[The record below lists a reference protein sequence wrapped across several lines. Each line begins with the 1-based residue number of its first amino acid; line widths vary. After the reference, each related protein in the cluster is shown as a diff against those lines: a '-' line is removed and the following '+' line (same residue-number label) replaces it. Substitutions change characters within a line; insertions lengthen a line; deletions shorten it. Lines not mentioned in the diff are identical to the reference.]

1 MKLIKK
7 YSDVIIMSNEEQ
19 LESLIT
25 QTIYGAMSTIPAYLE
40 EIKQN
45 KDSLQVG
52 NAEEFVYGMVMGMA
66 LGMGGALLSAQKEIP
81 SEEDQ
86 IKVRD
91 MIYKHLPEIRERIFG

>member
-1 MKLIKK
+1 
-7 YSDVIIMSNEEQ
+7 MSEEDQ
-19 LESLIT
+19 LEMLIT
-25 QTIYGAMSTIPAYLE
+25 QTINGAIATIPGYLE

-45 KDSLQVG
+45 KDTLKVE

-81 SEEDQ
+81 TAEDQ

-91 MIYKHLPEIRERIFG
+91 LVYKYIPEIRERIFS